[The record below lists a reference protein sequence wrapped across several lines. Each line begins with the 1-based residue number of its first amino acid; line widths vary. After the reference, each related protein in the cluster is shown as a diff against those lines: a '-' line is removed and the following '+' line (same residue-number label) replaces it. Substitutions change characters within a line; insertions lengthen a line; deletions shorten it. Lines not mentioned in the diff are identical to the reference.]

1 VRPSP
6 ASGVEELVR
15 GRRERTQIRFVL
27 SEALVDDGVQ
37 LEVDLIDAAREMN
50 GERLAVFPGFESFDE
65 PCRTSE
71 VEQRPRSGV
80 QPVFGEAEVRR
91 DAVTRLEECGR
102 KWVRDLERAAAN
114 REYVDVRVG
123 RLMMPSARRPEPP
136 MTTSSSCAP
145 NASSCSARAE
155 STT

>member
-1 VRPSP
+1 MRPSP
-6 ASGVEELVR
+6 ASGVEELVL
-15 GRRERTQIRFVL
+15 GRRKRSQIRLVL

-50 GERLAVFPGFESFDE
+50 GQRRAVFPGFESFDE
-65 PCRTSE
+65 PCRKSE

-123 RLMMPSARRPEPP
+123 RLMIPSARRPEPP